1 MHREENGQVEN
12 GRRARDT
19 TNKEERLCLVSPAA
33 AASGQQVELNSLP
46 TTDSVAPS
54 FCERL
59 AVKRHCSSHVTA
71 KHPSTLIAGL

>member
-19 TNKEERLCLVSPAA
+19 TNKEERLCLVSPPRAK
-33 AASGQQVELNSLP
+33 QVELNSLP

-54 FCERL
+54 FCERP